1 MKSLR
6 EGDDDKKNRVIMVGA
21 SQMGRIGDELRIR
34 QGSKV
39 DVVGAV
45 RMEGENTEKKN
56 MEAVETLSEKA
67 DMVDV
72 VVIG

>member
-1 MKSLR
+1 M
-6 EGDDDKKNRVIMVGA
+6 
-21 SQMGRIGDELRIR
+21 
-34 QGSKV
+34 

-67 DMVDV
+67 DMVDA